1 MLIYIYMEIKG
12 KFNWLITGG
21 AGFIGSHIARLL
33 VENEQ
38 KVIIF
43 DNLSTG
49 NADNIKDISA
59 KITFIK
65 GDITNK
71 ADIANLPKDID
82 YILHLAAQISVPQSI
97 AEPKQT
103 FLTNTQGTL
112 NILEFA
118 KTIKAKKVVL
128 SSSAAIYGDKTLPPC
143 KENAE
148 PACQSPYALSKLQ
161 GEEML
166 KLYNSLYNLPT
177 ATLRYFNV
185 FGPNQNPNSAYA
197 AVIAKFV
204 DSFIKKQPLTIFGD
218 GKQTRDFVF
227 VKDIARANIF
237 AALNLG
243 NGQVY
248 NIAAGAHYTLLELVD
263 ILSKLFKYKPQVNFV
278 PVRAGDIKE
287 SFADISKISLIGFK
301 PEYTL
306 ETGLKE
312 MLKTM
317 GVL

>member
-1 MLIYIYMEIKG
+1 MEILEE
-12 KFNWLITGG
+12 NTWLITGG
-21 AGFIGSHIARLL
+21 AGFIGSHIAHLL
-33 VENEQ
+33 VQKAQ
-38 KVIIF
+38 KVIVF
-43 DNLSTG
+43 DNLSSG
-49 NADNIKDISA
+49 NLDNLKDIA
-59 KITFIK
+59 DKITFIN
-65 GDITNK
+65 GDIKNK
-71 ADIANLPKDID
+71 EDIAKLPIKID
-82 YILHLAAQISVPQSI
+82 YILHLAAQISVPQSV
-97 AEPKQT
+97 AEPAET

-118 KTIKAKKVVL
+118 KEIKVKKVVL

-143 KENAE
+143 AENAQ

-161 GEEML
+161 GEEFLQM
-166 KLYNSLYNLPT
+166 YNLLYNLPT

-185 FGPNQNPNSAYA
+185 FGPRQNPNSAYA

-248 NIAAGAHYTLLELVD
+248 NVAAGAHYTLLELVE
-263 ILSKLFKYKPQVNFV
+263 ILSKLFNYKPQINFEMS
-278 PVRAGDIKE
+278 RAGDIKE
-287 SFADISKISLIGFK
+287 SFADITKIKKAGFK
-301 PEYTL
+301 PQYTL

-312 MLKTM
+312 MLEDM
-317 GVL
+317 NVL

>member
-1 MLIYIYMEIKG
+1 MEIKG

-21 AGFIGSHIARLL
+21 AGFIGSHIAHLL
-33 VENEQ
+33 VENGQ
-38 KVIIF
+38 KVVIL

-49 NADNIKDISA
+49 NSDNIKDISTQ
-59 KITFIK
+59 ITFIQ
-65 GDITNK
+65 GNITNK
-71 ADIANLPKDID
+71 ADFVKLPRNID
-82 YILHLAAQISVPQSI
+82 YILHLAAQISVPQSV
-97 AEPKQT
+97 EKPQET

-118 KTIKAKKVVL
+118 KEIKAKKVVL

-143 KENAE
+143 KENAK

-166 KLYNSLYNLPT
+166 KLYNLLYNLPT

-185 FGPNQNPNSAYA
+185 FGPRQNPKSAYA

-204 DSFIKKQPLTIFGD
+204 DCFIKKQHLTIFGD
-218 GKQTRDFVF
+218 GQQTRDFVF

-237 AALNLG
+237 AALNL
-243 NGQVY
+243 NKGQVY
-248 NIAAGAHYTLLELVD
+248 NVAAGAHYTLLELVN
-263 ILSKLFKYKPQVNFV
+263 ILSELFNHKVQINFA
-278 PVRAGDIKE
+278 PARAGDIKE
-287 SFADISKISLIGFK
+287 SFADISKITAAGFK

-312 MLKTM
+312 MLKDM
-317 GVL
+317 GIL

>member
-1 MLIYIYMEIKG
+1 MEIKG
-12 KFNWLITGG
+12 NYTWLITGG
-21 AGFIGSHIARLL
+21 AGFIGSHIAHLL
-33 VENEQ
+33 IENEQ
-38 KVIIF
+38 KVIVF

-49 NADNIKDISA
+49 NTDNIKDISA
-59 KITFIK
+59 KTTFIK

-71 ADIANLPKDID
+71 ADLAKLPKNID

-97 AEPKQT
+97 AEPAQT
-103 FLTNTQGTL
+103 FLTNTQGTW

-118 KTIKAKKVVL
+118 KEITAKKIVL

-166 KLYNSLYNLPT
+166 KLYSLLYNLPT
-177 ATLRYFNV
+177 TTLRYFNV
-185 FGPNQNPNSAYA
+185 FGPRQNPNSAYA

-204 DSFIKKQPLTIFGD
+204 DCFVKKQPLTIFGD

-237 AALNLG
+237 AALNLDK
-243 NGQVY
+243 GQVY
-248 NIAAGAHYTLLELVD
+248 NVAAGAHYTLLELVA
-263 ILSKLFKYKPQVNFV
+263 ILSKIFNYEAQINFA
-278 PVRAGDIKE
+278 PARAGDIKE
-287 SFADISKISLIGFK
+287 SFADISKITASGFK
-301 PEYTL
+301 PEYSL

-312 MLKTM
+312 MLKDM
-317 GVL
+317 GIL

>member
-1 MLIYIYMEIKG
+1 MSDIK
-12 KFNWLITGG
+12 KQYHWLITGG
-21 AGFIGSHIARLL
+21 AGFIGSHIVHLL
-33 VENEQ
+33 AENGQ
-38 KVIIF
+38 KVIVF
-43 DNLSTG
+43 DNLETG
-49 NADNIKDISA
+49 NLANINDILD
-59 KITFIK
+59 KITFIQ
-65 GDITNK
+65 GNITSK
-71 ADIANLPKDID
+71 ADLAKLPKNID

-97 AEPKQT
+97 EEPAQT

-118 KTIKAKKVVL
+118 KEIKAKKIVL

-166 KLYNSLYNLPT
+166 KLYNLLYNLPT

-185 FGPNQNPNSAYA
+185 FGPKQNPNSAYA

-204 DSFIKKQPLTIFGD
+204 DSFVKKQPLTIFGD

-237 AALNLG
+237 AALNLN

-248 NIAAGAHYTLLELVD
+248 NVAAGAHYTLLELVA
-263 ILSKLFKYKPQVNFV
+263 ILSKLFNYKPQVNFA
-278 PVRAGDIKE
+278 PARAGDIKE
-287 SFADISKISLIGFK
+287 SFADISKITAIGFK

-317 GVL
+317 DVL

>member
-1 MLIYIYMEIKG
+1 MKIKG

-21 AGFIGSHIARLL
+21 AGFIGSHIAHLL

-38 KVIIF
+38 KVVIL

-49 NADNIKDISA
+49 NANNIKDISA

-71 ADIANLPKDID
+71 ADLANLPKDIN
-82 YILHLAAQISVPQSI
+82 YILHLAAQISVPQSLE
-97 AEPKQT
+97 EPKQT

-118 KTIKAKKVVL
+118 KEIKAKKIIL
-128 SSSAAIYGDKTLPPC
+128 SSSAAIYGNKTIPPC
-143 KENAE
+143 KENAK

-166 KLYNSLYNLPT
+166 KMYNSLYNLPT

-185 FGPNQNPNSAYA
+185 FGSCQNPNSAYA

-204 DSFIKKQPLTIFGD
+204 DCFVKKQPLTIFGD

-227 VKDIARANIF
+227 VKDIAKANIF

-248 NIAAGAHYTLLELVD
+248 NVATGTHYTLLELVA
-263 ILSKLFKYKPQVNFV
+263 ILSKLFNYKPRVNFA
-278 PVRAGDIKE
+278 PARDGDIKE
-287 SFADISKISLIGFK
+287 SFADISKITEVGFK
-301 PEYTL
+301 TEYTL

-312 MLKTM
+312 MLKTI